1 MTECCPNGQCER
13 LPENRD
19 IICEMNAQR
28 AEIERLRAA
37 LQQIRDVCKDN
48 APASCNQ
55 AMALSFVRHVASEA
69 LHVPGVS
76 PVPPRDVRDIVE
88 SLGDEQT
95 ED

>member
-37 LQQIRDVCKDN
+37 LQRIVDN
-48 APASCNQ
+48 KSVIPSQTIATL
-55 AMALSFVRHVASEA
+55 ALRGVAA
-69 LHVPGVS
+69 LN
-76 PVPPRDVRDIVE
+76 
-88 SLGDEQT
+88 EQT
-95 ED
+95 GD